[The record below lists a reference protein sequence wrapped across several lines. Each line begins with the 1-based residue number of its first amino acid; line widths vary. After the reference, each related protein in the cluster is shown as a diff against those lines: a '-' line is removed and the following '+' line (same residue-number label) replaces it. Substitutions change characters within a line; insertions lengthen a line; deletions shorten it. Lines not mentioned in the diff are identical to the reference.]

1 MLTWSS
7 AKCARNQS
15 YLSTTIGS
23 RCDVTGC
30 HQNALRT
37 YDDGSTAISF
47 TTGVSTMGQYYVE
60 KVSGSLPKLP
70 VASQVIYG
78 EPGCLDASAAYT

>member
-1 MLTWSS
+1 
-7 AKCARNQS
+7 
-15 YLSTTIGS
+15 
-23 RCDVTGC
+23 
-30 HQNALRT
+30 
-37 YDDGSTAISF
+37 
-47 TTGVSTMGQYYVE
+47 MGQYYVE